1 MSNHYTIISLVFSIP
16 LIASRLLIFC
26 YPNQVKWSIPESDWK
41 WIINLSKNKNKNK
54 TCMAIER
61 PLTGTINVLY
71 HTSTYGRRAAFIG
84 NRNLSRIW
92 VFNTFIIIGK
102 HPNVSFSVLW
112 LLFFPKQWCI
122 FDIRVLEILRI
133 HFFFHFIP
141 ATHKIKNFA
150 FQTTCLAPLK

>member
-112 LLFFPKQWCI
+112 LLFFPKQWCV

-133 HFFFHFIP
+133 HFFSILYQP
-141 ATHKIKNFA
+141 PIK
-150 FQTTCLAPLK
+150 LKTLLFRQLVLHL